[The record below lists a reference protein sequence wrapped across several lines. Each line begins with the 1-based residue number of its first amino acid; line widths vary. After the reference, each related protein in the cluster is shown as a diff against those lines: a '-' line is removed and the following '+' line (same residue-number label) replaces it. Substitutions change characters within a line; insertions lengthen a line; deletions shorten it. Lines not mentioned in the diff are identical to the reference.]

1 MIDVVFLSFWILTD
15 PLQAKI
21 LTFEERVRD
30 FIFKTRIKKIDQE
43 RRQILILTME
53 WWKMLLVFVKSEGQR
68 KNLNPLRGIWIPD
81 LPSDALWNVTEAILV
96 YNLAL
101 HSSSP

>member
-1 MIDVVFLSFWILTD
+1 MIDVVFLSSWILTD

-43 RRQILILTME
+43 RWQILILTME
-53 WWKMLLVFVKSEGQR
+53 
-68 KNLNPLRGIWIPD
+68 
-81 LPSDALWNVTEAILV
+81 
-96 YNLAL
+96 
-101 HSSSP
+101 

>member
-30 FIFKTRIKKIDQE
+30 FILKTRIKKIDQE
-43 RRQILILTME
+43 RWQILNFNHGMM
-53 WWKMLLVFVKSEGQR
+53 K
-68 KNLNPLRGIWIPD
+68 
-81 LPSDALWNVTEAILV
+81 NVTRFC
-96 YNLAL
+96 
-101 HSSSP
+101 